1 MSDEINPDLYDE
13 DFEDDFEDGFDD
25 FDFDED
31 DLDELENDITDPIEQ
46 AKKGQH
52 KHKAPDSIKSRGL
65 FGYLLVSYVLT

>member
-31 DLDELENDITDPIEQ
+31 DLDELENAIIDPVE
-46 AKKGQH
+46 
-52 KHKAPDSIKSRGL
+52 
-65 FGYLLVSYVLT
+65 